1 MSSTALK
8 ILTLLAT
15 FAAGVLIVGA
25 LLSRRLPPVARPAPP
40 APRHPHE
47 HLRPSEWETASEPAG
62 ASYTLREGDTLA
74 AVAARRYGHPN
85 YYRVIKLYNRI
96 EDEGRVGAGAA
107 VRLPDVSAI
116 LAEEGFTK
124 VAAAEAELI
133 LCSRAK
139 YDRVEGRLRELRRE
153 AGSGGYAVPD
163 GVRRALLE
171 AADDL
176 ERASDG
182 LRSSKPGV
190 VRAPGSMVGQLEEN
204 VAGMRA
210 LAEGSNDGYG
220 YDIDMVQQRYALALT
235 YAISWVREG
244 FR

>member
-1 MSSTALK
+1 MKSTALK
-8 ILTLLAT
+8 VLTLLVT

-40 APRHPHE
+40 APSHPHE
-47 HLRPSEWETASEPAG
+47 HLRPSEWEVAAEPPG

-74 AVAARRYGHPN
+74 AVAVRRYGHPN
-85 YYRVIKLYNRI
+85 YHRVIKLYNRI
-96 EDEGRVGAGAA
+96 EDEGRVGAGTV
-107 VRLPDVSAI
+107 VRLPDISAI

-139 YDRVEGRLRELRRE
+139 YNRVEGQLRALRE
-153 AGSGGYAVPD
+153 AGSRGDAVPD

-176 ERASDG
+176 GRASEG
-182 LRSSKPGV
+182 LRSSKAGV
-190 VRAPGSMVGQLEEN
+190 TRAPGSMIGQLEKN
-204 VAGMRA
+204 VAGMRD

-220 YDIDMVQQRYALALT
+220 YDIDMVRQRYALALT
-235 YAISWVREG
+235 YAVIWAREG